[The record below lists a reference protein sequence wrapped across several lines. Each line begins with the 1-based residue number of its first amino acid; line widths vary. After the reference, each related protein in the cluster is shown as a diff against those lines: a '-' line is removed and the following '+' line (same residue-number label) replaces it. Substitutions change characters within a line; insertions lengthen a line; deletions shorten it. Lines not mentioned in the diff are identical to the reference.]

1 MIPPFEQNGN
11 LPPGIYWASWDEVYN
26 RFGTND
32 HRRGLLVGLKKALR
46 ALKRAKVATVY
57 LNGSFVTAKEDPN
70 DYDVTWEMAGFDAT
84 RLDPVF
90 VDFSQLR
97 AAQKAKYGGEFFPVR
112 TDDPQES
119 YLDYFQREKDTT
131 RPKGIIAIDLRSFK

>member
-1 MIPPFEQNGN
+1 MIPPFEPNGN
-11 LPPGIYWASWDEVYN
+11 PPPGIYWASWEEVYN

-70 DYDVTWEMAGFDAT
+70 DYDVTWEMEGFDAR

-90 VDFSQLR
+90 VDFDNKR
-97 AAQKAKYGGEFFPVR
+97 MAQKLKYGGEFFPVR
-112 TDDPQES
+112 VDEPEEN
-119 YLDYFQREKDTT
+119 YLDIFQRDNITL
-131 RPKGIIAIDLRSFK
+131 RPKGIVAIDLRRLK